1 MKSFKE
7 FQKEDASAQE
17 FIAYLRKYPTV
28 LIFEKGDEFSQC
40 IAEQI
45 LEEGRTYILNKRH
58 SIRFDKAHVTGQ
70 QDHTHFMIKG
80 REIGAI
86 NKDSSPSHGTDVNKI
101 PQNMIKAAKD
111 KGFIEESILNKDV
124 RTLVENA
131 LFANNEE
138 LINEIDLLI
147 EKI

>member
-1 MKSFKE
+1 
-7 FQKEDASAQE
+7 
-17 FIAYLRKYPTV
+17 
-28 LIFEKGDEFSQC
+28 
-40 IAEQI
+40 
-45 LEEGRTYILNKRH
+45 
-58 SIRFDKAHVTGQ
+58 
-70 QDHTHFMIKG
+70 
-80 REIGAI
+80 
-86 NKDSSPSHGTDVNKI
+86 
-101 PQNMIKAAKD
+101 MIKAAKD